1 MSRRIERVP
10 KAQGTTSRRRRRVRM
25 RKRKRKAKFEA
36 IKTLARVPERGRYV
50 APGRFTIE
58 SIPREHRGLRRVD
71 VDLREFVGLI
81 RVHGRRGRGGR
92 GQAGDK
98 GSRRRIMRRRA
109 ASSEM
114 LE

>member
-81 RVHGRRGRGGR
+81 RVHGRRGQGGR

-98 GSRRRIMRRRA
+98 GSCRRIMWRRA

-114 LE
+114 PE